1 MLAYTAVQS
10 VCTTPKAA
18 WTWKWGA
25 EVCSAVSKGA
35 ASPFQHNSRSWSCR
49 EREMKEVRGATASLR
64 REGICRKGRRPQE
77 MCGICLP
84 GSSCGRVDTRP
95 YTLTPGWCWHFQKSG
110 DHWLTYLISSEVYSS
125 CWNLVIFCKTDT
137 FPIPIPK
144 ANWLNLREGCTKKG
158 DVAKGQTFYGQWK
171 SHPVLIYKD
180 NAL

>member
-1 MLAYTAVQS
+1 MAQLPTLLCFCFASSSHRKQFWMKMVRYTKQRSFRCVSNTRQCSLCAPL
-10 VCTTPKAA
+10 PKAA
-18 WTWKWGA
+18 WTWRWGA
-25 EVCSAVSKGA
+25 EVCSAASKGA

-64 REGICRKGRRPQE
+64 CEGICRKGRRPQE

-125 CWNLVIFCKTDT
+125 C
-137 FPIPIPK
+137 
-144 ANWLNLREGCTKKG
+144 
-158 DVAKGQTFYGQWK
+158 
-171 SHPVLIYKD
+171 
-180 NAL
+180 